1 MGGEG
6 KGGLES
12 NLLEM
17 NCKISVYYMLSGG
30 LFQPPL
36 PLIVDLAGSSMTSIF
51 VII

>member
-17 NCKISVYYMLSGG
+17 NCKISVYYVEWRVVPTS
-30 LFQPPL
+30 F